1 MYWKRRNWIAVLLLF
16 GAALLF
22 CAGLPLA
29 RQGVFLE
36 FRGFSLP
43 VATSPATTSPTPTD
57 TIPPSDVATDNAS
70 VLTGAPLETT
80 SEDSVTPA
88 KITGFAL
95 CFLALGCAGVGIGF
109 LHQEAPLFGPDGIL
123 LLCTALLGVLP
134 LTSLQSPAL
143 GYTGIGPLAAW
154 VGIAFLTLLCLREL
168 VGWIW
173 AKCSLDWC
181 IQWRM
186 ARKWSK
192 SWLWLGLLW
201 VLVPIFALMGALLLW
216 WDFWSLLPA
225 AVLLLLGLVL
235 YGRNARDWRHFEKS
249 LELLSE
255 NQPVTPEEGLFSDP
269 EAQLL
274 RIRKEHAEAL
284 ARAVTSERF
293 RVDLIANVSH
303 DLRTPLTAILGYSEL
318 LENQPLTPTGREQL
332 DQLSQ
337 KAGYMQELVE
347 SLFELTKVSSGM
359 AEPKWESIDLVRL
372 LEQTI
377 GFYDDALKKAGL
389 VVKRAY
395 LEDHIS
401 IHSDGGRLHQIFAN
415 LLGNAIKYALPGTR
429 IYLTLVKVPEGW
441 QVRLLNTASYE
452 MDFDPEEIVQRFAR
466 GDKARSTKGSGLGL
480 AIAQTYTESLG
491 GQFSVEVDGDQ
502 FCAFVTLPGLE
513 SIF

>member
-36 FRGFSLP
+36 FRGFSPP

-186 ARKWSK
+186 
-192 SWLWLGLLW
+192 G
-201 VLVPIFALMGALLLW
+201 
-216 WDFWSLLPA
+216 
-225 AVLLLLGLVL
+225 
-235 YGRNARDWRHFEKS
+235 
-249 LELLSE
+249 
-255 NQPVTPEEGLFSDP
+255 
-269 EAQLL
+269 
-274 RIRKEHAEAL
+274 
-284 ARAVTSERF
+284 
-293 RVDLIANVSH
+293 
-303 DLRTPLTAILGYSEL
+303 
-318 LENQPLTPTGREQL
+318 
-332 DQLSQ
+332 
-337 KAGYMQELVE
+337 
-347 SLFELTKVSSGM
+347 
-359 AEPKWESIDLVRL
+359 
-372 LEQTI
+372 
-377 GFYDDALKKAGL
+377 
-389 VVKRAY
+389 
-395 LEDHIS
+395 
-401 IHSDGGRLHQIFAN
+401 
-415 LLGNAIKYALPGTR
+415 
-429 IYLTLVKVPEGW
+429 
-441 QVRLLNTASYE
+441 
-452 MDFDPEEIVQRFAR
+452 
-466 GDKARSTKGSGLGL
+466 
-480 AIAQTYTESLG
+480 
-491 GQFSVEVDGDQ
+491 
-502 FCAFVTLPGLE
+502 
-513 SIF
+513 

>member
-1 MYWKRRNWIAVLLLF
+1 MYWKRRDWIAVLLLLA
-16 GAALLF
+16 AALLF

-36 FRGFSLP
+36 FRGFSPL
-43 VATSPATTSPTPTD
+43 VTTSPATTSPTPTD
-57 TIPPSDVATDNAS
+57 TISPSVVATANAS
-70 VLTGAPLETT
+70 VLTGTPLETT

-88 KITGFAL
+88 KITGFIL
-95 CFLALGCAGVGIGF
+95 CFLALGCTGVGIGF
-109 LHQEAPLFGPDGIL
+109 LHQEVSLFGPDGIL
-123 LLCTALLGVLP
+123 SLCTVLLGLLP
-134 LTSLQSPAL
+134 LTPLQSPAL

-154 VGIAFLTLLCLREL
+154 VGIAFLSLLCLREL
-168 VGWIW
+168 AGWIG

-181 IQWRM
+181 AQRRM
-186 ARKWSK
+186 ARKWPK

-235 YGRNARDWRHFEKS
+235 YVRNARDWRHFENS

-255 NQPVTPEEGLFSDP
+255 NQPVTPGNGLFSGR
-269 EAQLL
+269 EAQLQQ
-274 RIRKEHAEAL
+274 IQKEQAEAL

-318 LENQPLTPTGREQL
+318 LGTQPLTPTGREQL
-332 DQLSQ
+332 DRLSQ
-337 KAGYMQELVE
+337 KAGYMQELVD

-359 AEPKWESIDLVRL
+359 AEPKWEGIDLVRL

-395 LEDHIS
+395 LEDHVPI
-401 IHSDGGRLHQIFAN
+401 ISDGGRLHQIFAN

-429 IYLTLVKVPEGW
+429 IYLTLIKVPEGW
-441 QVRLLNTASYE
+441 RVRLLNTASYE

-502 FCAFVTLPGLE
+502 FCALVTLPENERDL
-513 SIF
+513 

>member
-36 FRGFSLP
+36 FRGFSPP

-70 VLTGAPLETT
+70 VLTETPLETT
-80 SEDSVTPA
+80 SGDSVTPA

-95 CFLALGCAGVGIGF
+95 CFLALGCAGIGIGF
-109 LHQEAPLFGPDGIL
+109 LHQKAPFFGPDGIL
-123 LLCTALLGVLP
+123 LLCTVLLGILP
-134 LTSLQSPAL
+134 RIRLQSPAL

-249 LELLSE
+249 LQLLSAGE
-255 NQPVTPEEGLFSDP
+255 AITPGTGLFADS
-269 EAQLL
+269 EAHLQQ
-274 RIRKEHAEAL
+274 IQKEQAEAL

-318 LENQPLTPTGREQL
+318 LGTQPLTPTGREQL
-332 DQLSQ
+332 DRLSQ

-347 SLFELTKVSSGM
+347 SLFDLTKVSSGIV
-359 AEPKWESIDLVRL
+359 EPRWEVIDLVRL

-395 LEDHIS
+395 LEDHVPI
-401 IHSDGGRLHQIFAN
+401 ISDGGRLHQIFAN

-429 IYLTLVKVPEGW
+429 IYLTVLKDTEGW

-491 GQFSVEVDGDQ
+491 GKFSVEVDGDQ
-502 FCAFVTLPGLE
+502 FCALVTLPGIERDL
-513 SIF
+513 

>member
-1 MYWKRRNWIAVLLLF
+1 MYWKRRDWIAVLLLL
-16 GAALLF
+16 ASALLF

-36 FRGFSLP
+36 FRGFSPP

-235 YGRNARDWRHFEKS
+235 YGRNARDWRHFEKIPGAS
-249 LELLSE
+249 
-255 NQPVTPEEGLFSDP
+255 V
-269 EAQLL
+269 
-274 RIRKEHAEAL
+274 RKSA
-284 ARAVTSERF
+284 
-293 RVDLIANVSH
+293 
-303 DLRTPLTAILGYSEL
+303 
-318 LENQPLTPTGREQL
+318 
-332 DQLSQ
+332 
-337 KAGYMQELVE
+337 
-347 SLFELTKVSSGM
+347 
-359 AEPKWESIDLVRL
+359 
-372 LEQTI
+372 
-377 GFYDDALKKAGL
+377 
-389 VVKRAY
+389 
-395 LEDHIS
+395 
-401 IHSDGGRLHQIFAN
+401 
-415 LLGNAIKYALPGTR
+415 GNAGERP
-429 IYLTLVKVPEGW
+429 V
-441 QVRLLNTASYE
+441 
-452 MDFDPEEIVQRFAR
+452 F
-466 GDKARSTKGSGLGL
+466 
-480 AIAQTYTESLG
+480 
-491 GQFSVEVDGDQ
+491 
-502 FCAFVTLPGLE
+502 
-513 SIF
+513 

>member
-36 FRGFSLP
+36 FRGFSPP

-181 IQWRM
+181 IQWRI

-192 SWLWLGLLW
+192 SWL
-201 VLVPIFALMGALLLW
+201 
-216 WDFWSLLPA
+216 
-225 AVLLLLGLVL
+225 
-235 YGRNARDWRHFEKS
+235 
-249 LELLSE
+249 
-255 NQPVTPEEGLFSDP
+255 
-269 EAQLL
+269 
-274 RIRKEHAEAL
+274 
-284 ARAVTSERF
+284 
-293 RVDLIANVSH
+293 
-303 DLRTPLTAILGYSEL
+303 
-318 LENQPLTPTGREQL
+318 
-332 DQLSQ
+332 
-337 KAGYMQELVE
+337 
-347 SLFELTKVSSGM
+347 
-359 AEPKWESIDLVRL
+359 
-372 LEQTI
+372 
-377 GFYDDALKKAGL
+377 
-389 VVKRAY
+389 
-395 LEDHIS
+395 
-401 IHSDGGRLHQIFAN
+401 
-415 LLGNAIKYALPGTR
+415 
-429 IYLTLVKVPEGW
+429 
-441 QVRLLNTASYE
+441 
-452 MDFDPEEIVQRFAR
+452 
-466 GDKARSTKGSGLGL
+466 
-480 AIAQTYTESLG
+480 
-491 GQFSVEVDGDQ
+491 
-502 FCAFVTLPGLE
+502 
-513 SIF
+513 